1 MRLKV
6 TTTAFLILGLL
17 LLAGWPWIVGQQP
30 PKGDLQA
37 TREYAARFGI
47 YIIMILLV
55 WFTTALLAV
64 IVARR
69 ARKELREEAMQNLQE
84 LLEESLK
91 DHGKPKP

>member
-6 TTTAFLILGLL
+6 ATSTFLILGLL
-17 LLAGWPWIVGQQP
+17 LLVGWPWIVGSQP
-30 PKGDLQA
+30 PKSDLQA

-47 YIIMILLV
+47 YVIAILLI

-69 ARKELREEAMQNLQE
+69 ARQAFREEAMENLQH

-91 DHGKPKP
+91 DHGKPSA

>member
-6 TTTAFLILGLL
+6 ATSTFLILGLL
-17 LLAGWPWIVGQQP
+17 LLAGWPWLVGPQP

-47 YIIMILLV
+47 YVITILLV
-55 WFTTALLAV
+55 WFVTALLAV

-69 ARKELREEAMQNLQE
+69 ARQTYREEAMQNLQE

-91 DHGKPKP
+91 DHGKPKS